1 MTSGVTYVVS
11 SLSFCP
17 KPEASTPVII
27 NHYSCTY
34 DGILFH
40 LENTLF
46 LPKSTISH
54 RFFFFFYLDLFF
66 SSVSFHVKN
75 CGKQLICQANKKEA
89 KMLPLYS
96 IL

>member
-1 MTSGVTYVVS
+1 MMA
-11 SLSFCP
+11 FCFIW
-17 KPEASTPVII
+17 KIHFFYQ
-27 NHYSCTY
+27 NQQ
-34 DGILFH
+34 FH
-40 LENTLF
+40 TD
-46 LPKSTISH
+46 
-54 RFFFFFYLDLFF
+54 FFFFYLDLFF